1 MNTKNNKIKKQ
12 FINNIKDR
20 KNFFKFEIEKK
31 LENKSGKKFLGRVGR
46 FQTAHGEILTPA
58 FATVGTKAAIKG
70 LTVEQLQEIQP
81 EVFLA
86 NTYHLYLSPGPEIIK
101 KHGGLHKFSRW
112 DGPIMT
118 DSGGFQAFS
127 LGAAFG
133 KNISKIAKDD
143 TDFIQTKKNENTSG
157 FAKITE
163 DGVAF
168 RNYKSGEKLFFSPE
182 KSMQI
187 QEDLGADIAFA
198 FDECTSP
205 QATYE
210 YQKEAMERTHRWAI
224 RSLEEHQKLEKKKTS
239 FFEKA
244 KKNISNFLNNASM
257 LLQEA
262 GPERD
267 TRDQTTDP
275 ASYPQAL
282 FGIVQGGR
290 FQDLREESAKFIG
303 SLDFDGFGIG
313 GSFDKDDMEKAVA
326 VVNKILPENKPRH
339 LLGIGEPIDIFM
351 GVENG
356 VDFFDCVAPTRMAR
370 HGALHTKKGR
380 LNITR
385 AQFKDDMNPI
395 EKGCQCYTCQNYTRA
410 YVNHLM
416 REGEMLGMTLT
427 TIHNLHFIVNLV
439 KEIRQSILE
448 DRFFEFKEEFLKDYY
463 KK

>member
-1 MNTKNNKIKKQ
+1 MLKKVIKIWKE
-12 FINNIKDR
+12 R

-31 LENKSGKKFLGRVGR
+31 LKDKSGKEFLGRVGR
-46 FQTAHGEILTPA
+46 FETAHGEILTPA

-70 LTVEQLQEIQP
+70 LTVEQLEEIDP

-112 DGPIMT
+112 NGPIMT

-163 DGVAF
+163 DGVEF

-210 YQKEAMERTHRWAI
+210 YQKEAMDRTHRWAI
-224 RSLEEHQKLEKKKTS
+224 RSLEEHQKLEKKKFSFWDVPGTS
-239 FFEKA
+239 W
-244 KKNISNFLNNASM
+244 KKKK
-257 LLQEA
+257 
-262 GPERD
+262 
-267 TRDQTTDP
+267 
-275 ASYPQAL
+275 YPQAL

-303 SLDFDGFGIG
+303 NLDFDGFGIG

-370 HGALHTKKGR
+370 HGTLHTKNGR
-380 LNITR
+380 MNISR
-385 AQFKDDMNPI
+385 AQFKNDMNPI
-395 EKGCQCYTCQNYTRA
+395 EIGCQCYTCQNYTRA
-410 YVNHLM
+410 YVNHLI

-439 KEIRQSILE
+439 KEIRQSILD
-448 DRFFEFKEEFLKDYY
+448 DRFFEFKEEFLKKYY